1 MRSLRRFFVNEPI
14 QCQMWMSIAVVF
26 ITLCCA
32 TTSYAKIDPET
43 VAGIWLF
50 DEGNGKTAKDLSG
63 NDSDGELM
71 EGTKWE
77 DGKFGQAVIF
87 DGKDDYVE
95 ILPSP
100 LFNPEK
106 FTVTFWMYPTAVGGN
121 NPAGKGSAT
130 LVIANGNPGDGG
142 GANWWFEFWNAG
154 NFEFKSCQAGC
165 AAATTPLNKPDA
177 WSFIAGIYNGTEY
190 ELYIDAE
197 FKSKGP
203 NKVGAPE
210 KGLLI
215 GSGLCPAGHGCDG
228 GYFKGIIDDVAMFSD
243 TLSEADL
250 KTLME
255 QGVGKTLGVAPVDPT
270 GKLAT
275 TWGDLK
281 AP

>member
-1 MRSLRRFFVNEPI
+1 MNAFIRFLVNRPKQYRMLI
-14 QCQMWMSIAVVF
+14 GLAVALFTVF
-26 ITLCCA
+26 CA
-32 TTSYAKIDPET
+32 TTIDAKIDPGT
-43 VAGIWLF
+43 VVGIWLF
-50 DEGNGKTAKDLSG
+50 DEGNGKIAEDLSG
-63 NDSDGELM
+63 NGYDGELK

-77 DGKFGQAVIF
+77 DGQFGEAVIF

-95 ILPSP
+95 IAPS
-100 LFNPEK
+100 LDFNPEV
-106 FTVTFWMYPTAVGGN
+106 FTVTFWMYPTSVGGN

-130 LVIANGNPGDGG
+130 LIIANGNPGDGG
-142 GANWWFEFWNAG
+142 GANWWFEFWNGG

-165 AAATTPLNKPDA
+165 AAAKTPVDKPNE
-177 WSFIAGIYNGTEY
+177 WYFVAGIYNGTEY
-190 ELYIDAE
+190 ELYIDAT

-203 NKVGAPE
+203 NKVGVPE

-228 GYFKGIIDDVAMFSD
+228 GYFKGIVDDVAMFSD
-243 TLSEADL
+243 ALSEADL

-255 QGVGKTLGVAPVDPT
+255 DGVGKVLGVAPVEPT

-281 AP
+281 AR

>member
-1 MRSLRRFFVNEPI
+1 MRFLRRFFVNEPI
-14 QCQMWMSIAVVF
+14 QCQVLISIAIVF
-26 ITLCCA
+26 IILCCA
-32 TTSYAKIDPET
+32 TTSYAKIDPDT

-63 NDSDGELM
+63 NDNNGELM
-71 EGTKWE
+71 EGAKWE
-77 DGKFGQAVIF
+77 DGRFGQAVIF

-177 WSFIAGIYNGTEY
+177 WYFIAGIYNGTEY
-190 ELYIDAE
+190 ELYIDSE
-197 FKSKGP
+197 FQSKGP

-243 TLSEADL
+243 TLTEADL
-250 KTLME
+250 KVLME
-255 QGVGKTLGVAPVDPT
+255 EGVGKTLGVAPVEPT

-275 TWGDLK
+275 VWGNLK
-281 AP
+281 LD